1 MSVRVTMVV
10 LVMAAFA
17 PPHQGQQVAPCTF
30 NSMCSCKF
38 GGGDTRGIH
47 FTTPKSLESVKDISC
62 VGVPFSKLPDL
73 PGGQVAHMDVVNSG
87 LEALENE
94 ALGGSQIESL
104 RLMSNKIQHV
114 GERTFSS
121 MADVLKSLDLSYNE
135 LGEVPF
141 EALQPL
147 RSLDWLNFHSN
158 QISSLTT
165 GDGGGDWSFMR
176 DTLTNVFLGENDL
189 TELPKERSGNGNGDN
204 NNHHNG
210 NGNGNGG
217 GTEAGNGSGASLA
230 ECRMLTWLNVDSN
243 KVMALE
249 PGSLPE
255 SLQTLSAS
263 HNLIA
268 RFPAEALDNL
278 QGLAWLYLR
287 GNFLEELPDYT
298 FKHHKRL
305 DKLDLGENSIQ
316 SIPHNVFNNSLTVR
330 DLNLDF
336 NHLKTL
342 PAQAFRG
349 LSPGRIYLS
358 MNKLEGMDDRA
369 FVGISHSLE
378 FLDLEQNNLQRIP
391 KALSQLKRLKY
402 LYIPSNKISEVPD
415 DAFES
420 FSGSLRALSLSGNQL
435 SRIPREALKDC
446 KKLSHLNVGYNQIYE
461 VEEEDFLRWG
471 GSLDTLLLR
480 NNRIARLDAH
490 VFRQTPRLRELSLSF
505 NKLSDVDPE
514 AFIDV
519 ASSLENLEV
528 SFGMYREDFPE
539 DFLKPLTSLLWL
551 ALDNNNFRT
560 ISPTALY
567 TFGQLHYLNLEAN
580 RLEYLPPEVFHPNV
594 HKNLHDVRLS
604 YNHIEILE
612 SETFASLRELRTV
625 VLTGNRIRAVKTG
638 AFRGLPNLVT
648 LVISD
653 NRINSLEPRSL
664 TELPNLIK
672 LDLQNNELKE
682 FSLSAFLN
690 VTGFFMPMTINISR
704 NQISSLYTGDTGTPL
719 HVKTLDLSHNRVP
732 EVPVNF
738 LQTFSDSLRRLHMGY
753 NRIGRLDPTAFGN
766 LDLLEVLT
774 LEHNSIV
781 TLRKRAFDGIEALQV
796 LDLSH
801 NHIEQLQV
809 EQFTNLENLRIVDLS
824 HNHIRS
830 LPRDVF
836 QNTKLERLDLSNN
849 EFVVMPSSALGEVG
863 YTLRYLDMSHNHVEH
878 LDSTMFPDTP
888 YLLGLNLAH
897 NKLTILPDNVF
908 TSLGGLLKLDL
919 SSNPLRANFKELFH
933 YVQKLRH
940 LNLADTG
947 LKVTPNLPLPNLVSL
962 NLSSNSI
969 EEMSAAA
976 VEGLERLRSLY
987 LYGNRFTSVP
997 SQAWPYMPLLKNL
1010 DVSKNN
1016 IKIITKESF
1025 SGLNRLQTL
1034 VIQDLPLER
1043 FDGDTLTRLRLLT
1056 SLRIQTWPKIEKY
1069 RFRLG
1074 NALSNIPSLRKLSVR
1089 VLESSLTDQLLG
1101 AFTPRLRHLEITG
1114 SELRSID
1121 SDAFEGIEENYELVL
1136 QIRGTQIE
1144 ELPSGLFA
1152 KLEKIP
1158 HLSLDLRDNKFSS
1171 LSPGTLYSNG
1181 TSWENVGTKLISGGL
1196 ILKGNP
1202 WTCEC
1207 GLVWLGHW
1215 LRRWLR
1221 ETMQIHT
1228 VVLEGAQQMQSLAR
1242 EATCTDPRTGQQTPI
1257 LDLYPEDLSCHA
1269 SALSRGGSSSRCAF
1283 TSRHHRTLVALVLL
1297 YWWSW

>member
-1 MSVRVTMVV
+1 MSRR
-10 LVMAAFA
+10 A
-17 PPHQGQQVAPCTF
+17 
-30 NSMCSCKF
+30 
-38 GGGDTRGIH
+38 
-47 FTTPKSLESVKDISC
+47 
-62 VGVPFSKLPDL
+62 
-73 PGGQVAHMDVVNSG
+73 
-87 LEALENE
+87 
-94 ALGGSQIESL
+94 
-104 RLMSNKIQHV
+104 
-114 GERTFSS
+114 

-135 LGEVPF
+135 LDEVPF
-141 EALQPL
+141 EALRPL
-147 RSLDWLNFHSN
+147 RSLDWINFHSN
-158 QISSLTT
+158 QISSLT
-165 GDGGGDWSFMR
+165 GVGDWAHMK

-189 TELPKERSGNGNGDN
+189 TELPKERTGNGNGETG

-217 GTEAGNGSGASLA
+217 SAETGNGSGASLA
-230 ECRMLTWLNVDSN
+230 ECSMLVSKISAHAKL
-243 KVMALE
+243 MALE

-263 HNLIA
+263 HNLITK
-268 RFPAEALDNL
+268 FPSEALDNL

-287 GNFLEELPDYT
+287 GNYLEELPDYT
-298 FKHHKRL
+298 FKFHKRL
-305 DKLDLGENSIQ
+305 DKLDLGENSLQ
-316 SIPHNVFNNSLTVR
+316 TIPQNVFNNSLTVR

-358 MNKLEGMDDRA
+358 MNKLESMDDRA
-369 FVGISHSLE
+369 FVGVSHSLE

-435 SRIPREALKDC
+435 SRIPKEALKDC
-446 KKLSHLNVGYNQIYE
+446 KKLSHLNVGYNQIYD
-461 VEEEDFLRWG
+461 VEEEDFARWG

-490 VFRQTPRLRELSLSF
+490 VFKETPRLRELSLSF

-514 AFIDV
+514 AFTDV
-519 ASSLENLEV
+519 AGSLENLEV

-560 ISPTALY
+560 IAPTALY
-567 TFGQLHYLNLEAN
+567 TFGQLQYLNLEAN
-580 RLEYLPPEVFHPNV
+580 RLENLPAQVFHPNV

-604 YNHIEILE
+604 YNHIQTIET
-612 SETFASLRELRTV
+612 ETFSSLRELRTV
-625 VLTGNRIRAVKTG
+625 VLSGNRIRTVRTG

-648 LVISD
+648 LVLSD
-653 NRINSLEPRSL
+653 NRINSLEPRALS
-664 TELPNLIK
+664 ELPNLIK
-672 LDLQNNELKE
+672 LDLQNNELKD
-682 FSLSAFLN
+682 FSLSSFLN
-690 VTGFFMPMTINISR
+690 VTGFFMPMTINVSR

-719 HVKTLDLSHNRVP
+719 HVKTLDLSHNKVP

-738 LQTFSDSLRRLHMGY
+738 LQSFSDSLRRLHMGY
-753 NRIGRLDPTAFGN
+753 NRIGRLDPKAFGN

-781 TLRKRAFDGIEALQV
+781 TLRKRAFDGVEALQV

-809 EQFTNLENLRIVDLS
+809 EQFANLANLRMVDLS

-836 QNTKLERLDLSNN
+836 QNTKLERLDLSSN

-888 YLLGLNLAH
+888 NLLGLKLAH

-908 TSLGGLLKLDL
+908 TSLGGLLRLDL

-933 YVQKLRH
+933 YVQRLRH

-947 LKVTPNLPLPNLVSL
+947 LRRTPNLPLPNLVSL
-962 NLSSNSI
+962 NLSSNLI

-976 VEGLERLRSLY
+976 VEGLERLRSLH
-987 LYGNRFTSVP
+987 LSGNRFLGVP
-997 SQAWPYMPLLKNL
+997 SQAWAHMPLLKNL
-1010 DVSKNN
+1010 DISRNP

-1025 SGLNRLQTL
+1025 TGLNRLQKL
-1034 VIQDLPLER
+1034 NVQDLPHLER

-1056 SLRIQTWPKIEKY
+1056 TLRIQTWPRIEKY

-1074 NALSNIPSLRKLSVR
+1074 SALSGIPSLRKLSVR
-1089 VLESSLTDQLLG
+1089 VLETSLTDQLLG
-1101 AFTPRLRHLEITG
+1101 AFNPRLRNLEITG
-1114 SELRSID
+1114 ADLRHID
-1121 SDAFEGIEENYELVL
+1121 ADAFDGIEENYELAL
-1136 QIRGTQIE
+1136 QIRGTLVE
-1144 ELPSGLFA
+1144 ELPAGLFA
-1152 KLEKIP
+1152 RLEKIP

-1181 TSWENVGTKLISGGL
+1181 TSWENVGTKLVSGNISPVEERNESG
-1196 ILKGNP
+1196 
-1202 WTCEC
+1202 
-1207 GLVWLGHW
+1207 
-1215 LRRWLR
+1215 
-1221 ETMQIHT
+1221 
-1228 VVLEGAQQMQSLAR
+1228 
-1242 EATCTDPRTGQQTPI
+1242 
-1257 LDLYPEDLSCHA
+1257 
-1269 SALSRGGSSSRCAF
+1269 RGGKF
-1283 TSRHHRTLVALVLL
+1283 DEWVLATVL
-1297 YWWSW
+1297 SGR